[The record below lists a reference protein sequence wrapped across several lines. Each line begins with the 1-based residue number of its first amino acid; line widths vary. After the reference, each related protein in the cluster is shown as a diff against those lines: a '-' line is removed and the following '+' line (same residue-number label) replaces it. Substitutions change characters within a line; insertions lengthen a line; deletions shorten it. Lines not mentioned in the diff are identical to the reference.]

1 MAPSCSFLI
10 IILFIFFN
18 FFFISQSLQF
28 TYNGFNSSS
37 LLQDGSSFIE
47 PSGALRLTENKRNV
61 MGHAFYPTPIPMF
74 NNSTPHIA
82 SSFSTYFVFQILP
95 SSANRGGFGLAF
107 VLAPSPRFPTPE
119 PGHYLGIF
127 NSENDGSPSNH
138 VFLVEFDTM
147 NGHQESSDTEGNHV
161 GINVNGMK
169 SMATDSATFVLNGTR
184 QNREII
190 MESGMP
196 IQAWIEYDGNR
207 SILNVTLSPLLHPKP
222 ATPLMSENI
231 NLSEYVRD
239 SMYAGFSAATGEK
252 VSSHFILGWSFK
264 LNGMADPLNLDGLP
278 VMPIE
283 KSPRNNVKA
292 RKVLIATFSA
302 LLLFL
307 LMALGSIFLYRRMM
321 KCEHL
326 EDWELDCPR
335 RFRYWD
341 LYKATKGFKES
352 EIIGIGGFGAVY
364 RGVLPANGTEVAVK
378 KIRSNNSMQG
388 IREFAA
394 EIESLGRLRHKNL
407 VNLQGWCKHK
417 QDLLLVYDYVPNGS
431 LDSILYT
438 SKKDSNIS
446 LNWEKR
452 FNIIKGIAS
461 ALLYLHEEWEQ
472 IVIHRDVKSSNILID
487 RDMSP
492 RLGDFGLARFY
503 DHGKISHTTNVVG
516 TIGYIAPELTR
527 TGKASTRTDVFAFGI
542 LLLEL
547 ACGRAPIVSELDRD
561 VVLVD
566 WVVECMQIGS
576 IIDAVDVNLKSDYV
590 VEEMEIVLGLGLLCS
605 HPKEEK
611 RPNMRQLMKYL
622 NGDELLP
629 LLDKLSSVGS
639 RRSQEITSRFLALG
653 LSESIVTNALPNSF
667 SVGEMSSSS
676 LDTGR

>member
-1 MAPSCSFLI
+1 MAPSFSFLI
-10 IILFIFFN
+10 IILFVLFN
-18 FFFISQSLQF
+18 FFFISQSLNF

-37 LLQDGSSFIE
+37 LLQDGSSLIE
-47 PSGALRLTENKRNV
+47 PNGALRLTENKRNV
-61 MGHAFYPTPIPMF
+61 IGHAFYPTPIPIF
-74 NNSTPHIA
+74 NNSPNA
-82 SSFSTYFVFQILP
+82 SSFSTYFVFQIIP

-107 VLAPSPRFPTPE
+107 VLAPSPRFPDPE

-127 NSENDGSPSNH
+127 NSRNDGSPSNH

-147 NGHQESSDTEGNHV
+147 NGHEENSDTEGNHV

-169 SMATDSATFVLNGTR
+169 SMATDSATFAFNGTR
-184 QNREII
+184 ENKEII
-190 MESGMP
+190 MESGTP
-196 IQAWIEYDGNR
+196 IQAWIEYDGHR
-207 SILNVTLSPLLHPKP
+207 KILNVTLSPLLNPKP
-222 ATPLMSENI
+222 ATPLMSENLD
-231 NLSEYVRD
+231 LSNYLRS

-252 VSSHFILGWSFK
+252 VSSHYILGWSFK

-278 VMPIE
+278 VKPIE
-283 KSPRNNVKA
+283 KSPRNNAKA
-292 RKVLIATFSA
+292 RKVLIVTFSV

-307 LMALGSIFLYRRMM
+307 LMVLGSIFLYRRMM
-321 KCEHL
+321 KFEHL

-352 EIIGIGGFGAVY
+352 EMIGIGGFGAVY
-364 RGVLPANGTEVAVK
+364 RGVLPTNGTEIAVK
-378 KIRSNNSMQG
+378 KIMSNNSIQG

-417 QDLLLVYDYVPNGS
+417 KDLLLVYDYVPNGS
-431 LDSILYT
+431 LDSLLYKSENVST
-438 SKKDSNIS
+438 NFLD
-446 LNWEKR
+446 WEKR

-461 ALLYLHEEWEQ
+461 GLLYLHEEWEK

-487 RDMSP
+487 GNMNP

-527 TGKASTRTDVFAFGI
+527 TGKASTRTDIFAFGI

-547 ACGRAPIVSELDRD
+547 ACGRAPIVFEMDRD
-561 VVLVD
+561 VILAD
-566 WVVECMQIGS
+566 WVVECMQVNS
-576 IIDAVDVNLKSDYV
+576 IFDAVDVNLKSDYV

-611 RPNMRQLMKYL
+611 RPNMRQVMKYL
-622 NGDELLP
+622 NREELLP
-629 LLDKLSSVGS
+629 LLDQLSSVGS
-639 RRSQEITSRFLALG
+639 RRSEEITSRLLALG
-653 LSESIVTNALPNSF
+653 LSDSIITNAVHNSF
-667 SVGEMSSSS
+667 SEGEMSSSS
-676 LDTGR
+676 LNTGR